1 MILCKCNISPK
12 TFPTVIFFQSKRYSM
27 SVLIQT
33 ECPYAPRPS
42 PTHPAQILALKLI
55 LLVMV
60 FGGENLGGA
69 CPMPTEPS
77 RMTWVSY
84 KRDPWEPL
92 VLSENTLKILD
103 YKLGGQPSL
112 DTSCISN
119 TLILDFPVSRTV
131 RNKSCCL

>member
-1 MILCKCNISPK
+1 MQYFSKAFFNC
-12 TFPTVIFFQSKRYSM
+12 FFFQSKRYSM

-33 ECPYAPRPS
+33 ECLYPPAPPQPKHS
-42 PTHPAQILALKLI
+42 AQIRALKLI

-60 FGGENLGGA
+60 FGGETLGGA

-92 VLSENTLKILD
+92 VLSETTLKILD
-103 YKLGGQPSL
+103 YKLGDQPSL

-119 TLILDFPVSRTV
+119 PLILDFPVSRTV
-131 RNKSCCL
+131 RNKSYCL